1 VIIQAVDR
9 KSVVLFLLVLVVCAL
24 FLGNAVAA
32 AVRTGTPELAVLSC
46 LGWPARRVAMLVLG
60 EVATL
65 GLAAGVLSLGL
76 AIPVSAVLGN
86 GVGWRHAAAAVPLAL
101 LLALVAGAAPAL
113 RAARTHPAAALR
125 PAVARVRW
133 IRRSRTVFGLA
144 LANLARTPGRTVLGA
159 GALAIG
165 VAALTLVAAA
175 AYAFR
180 GAIVGSL
187 LGDAVSLSVRG
198 ADAVAVVATVLLGA
212 AAVADVLYLNI
223 RDRAAE
229 LAALQAVGWT
239 DAALARLVTYEGA
252 AIGVLGATTGAALGL
267 AGAAWLVGGV
277 PGALVLVAAVAAAGG
292 ALATVLATLIPAAL
306 LRRLPTA
313 RLLAEE

>member
-1 VIIQAVDR
+1 
-9 KSVVLFLLVLVVCAL
+9 
-24 FLGNAVAA
+24 
-32 AVRTGTPELAVLSC
+32 
-46 LGWPARRVAMLVLG
+46 
-60 EVATL
+60 
-65 GLAAGVLSLGL
+65 
-76 AIPVSAVLGN
+76 
-86 GVGWRHAAAAVPLAL
+86 
-101 LLALVAGAAPAL
+101 
-113 RAARTHPAAALR
+113 
-125 PAVARVRW
+125 
-133 IRRSRTVFGLA
+133 
-144 LANLARTPGRTVLGA
+144 VLGA